1 MCHRNNRR
9 SSKQLQIIG
18 GARFNAEKDSEERKH
33 EMEVDM
39 WKVVKAQKD
48 AQSAAEIVD
57 RRFFDD
63 ILALMDKN
71 FIPSARR
78 TAGTEG
84 HQQRTLKRSSSLSK
98 SNLNRSQRSDR
109 QHRKP
114 RTTRILR
121 RRVVYPRTHST
132 T

>member
-1 MCHRNNRR
+1 MQRR
-9 SSKQLQIIG
+9 ILK
-18 GARFNAEKDSEERKH
+18 NEKH
-33 EMEVDM
+33 EMEVEM
-39 WKVVKAQKD
+39 WKVVKAQKE

-57 RRFFDD
+57 GRFFDD

-78 TAGTEG
+78 IAGTEG

-109 QHRKP
+109 QHRKTKNDTNLAKESGVP
-114 RTTRILR
+114 KNTQHNVKMLSWKSNRNL
-121 RRVVYPRTHST
+121 
-132 T
+132 